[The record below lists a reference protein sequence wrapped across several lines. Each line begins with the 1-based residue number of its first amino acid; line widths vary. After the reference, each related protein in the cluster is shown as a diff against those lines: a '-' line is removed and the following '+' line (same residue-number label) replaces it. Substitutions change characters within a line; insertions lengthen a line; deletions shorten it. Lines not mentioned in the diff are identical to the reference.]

1 MTNVGGS
8 DGDGQP
14 LEGLRERVHA
24 VVPLIAELAAD
35 AEQQRKPADEVI
47 DALKGTGLFRA
58 FVPKRY
64 GGYEIDLDLFFDLGV
79 DIATACPS
87 TGWISTFYM
96 EHNWLLGLFG
106 RELQEEVF
114 SAQPFVLAP
123 GSVNPS
129 GEAIRHDD
137 HVELTGHWQFGTG
150 IVHADWVL
158 LSGRIIGDEPPIPRM
173 FLVPVDAVE
182 VKDTWHVDGMAATGS
197 RDIVATSIEVP
208 LHRISKTPP
217 PTWALALD
225 EPYLRRIPMMP
236 MLALTAAIPAV
247 GCARRSVELFRD
259 RMTERVMFGTGKSQA
274 SFSTARI
281 RLANLTVQAGTI
293 ESTMRA
299 LAVRMTAHGRGE
311 VQLSMLEHLEIRL
324 AIAQLVRACRDV
336 VRDVMEASGARAHF
350 LDNEQQRI
358 HRDIHMICAHTVF
371 DIDLAAAEVGKV
383 LLRELETVGTAA
395 R

>member
-1 MTNVGGS
+1 MTNQGGS
-8 DGDGQP
+8 V
-14 LEGLRERVHA
+14 EGLRERVQA
-24 VVPLIAELAAD
+24 VVPLVAALAAD

-47 DALKGTGLFRA
+47 EALRGTGIFRA
-58 FVPKRY
+58 FVPARY
-64 GGYEIDLDLFFDLGV
+64 GGYEIDLDLFFDLGLDV
-79 DIATACPS
+79 ATACPS
-87 TGWISTFYM
+87 TGWITTFYM
-96 EHNWLLGLFG
+96 EHNWLLGMFG
-106 RELQEEVF
+106 EQLQDEVF
-114 SAQPFVLAP
+114 GAQPFVLAP
-123 GSVNPS
+123 GSVNPA
-129 GEAIRHDD
+129 GEAIRVDD

-158 LSGRIIGDEPPIPRM
+158 LSGRIVTDEPAIPRM

-208 LHRISKTPP
+208 LHRISNTPP
-217 PTWALALD
+217 PTWALAAD

-281 RLANLTVQAGTI
+281 RLANVTVQAATI
-293 ESTMRA
+293 ESTMRSMA
-299 LAVRMTAHGRGE
+299 TRMTAHARGE
-311 VQLSMLEHLEIRL
+311 IQLSMLEHLEMRL

-350 LDNEQQRI
+350 LDNELQRI
-358 HRDIHMICAHTVF
+358 HRDVHMIGAHTVF
-371 DIDLAAAEVGKV
+371 DLELAAAEVGKLILAEATPAV
-383 LLRELETVGTAA
+383 PAGATAP
-395 R
+395 